1 MTRHPPRSPAGFLI
15 AAAAMIIAAC
25 CSPVRAQPESAPPS
39 AMAWWRYDP
48 SAFPRSQP
56 GAAPGSERAVLL
68 ATLRAALAS
77 GTLGKRTGA
86 MVGALLLVGL
96 EAGDTPHTLALLDFQ
111 ASRPP
116 DGTGVD
122 IHSLQLAMR
131 IDSGDRHAEMLRTV
145 RAVAIDAFP
154 GADAP
159 ADTPG
164 VQAKFD
170 LPDHRLGV
178 AFRKPDWELWR
189 EISWCSEPEAFTI
202 GIGRD
207 ALDQWFAP
215 PEAAAPD
222 PPAWAALRAPI
233 DAARPDA
240 PVVFECFID
249 FDALRARFPQAF
261 QTGRTPRMQAA
272 LGLQDASALL
282 FQARVV
288 AGALPDGRAV
298 ALMAIDASI
307 LEADAAIT
315 HRALSHHAWP
325 AQVDPAILPTG
336 ATSATVATVDW
347 PAAFALV
354 LDMHTA
360 TIPDRKLS
368 AFIKRRDA
376 WLGAHAGALHKLLAE
391 FDPAMVIA
399 THDRIPAPLPGVG
412 CTLIPT
418 RSGVPIGRIAGE
430 LERVMAPFHPAVRT
444 TMTKTAAS
452 PVWSLRVDRTGL
464 VRLPWWTLA
473 RASSGSDVLVGAWA
487 AAPLETVRRWLGGEV
502 PP

>member
-1 MTRHPPRSPAGFLI
+1 MTRNPPRSPAGFLF
-15 AAAAMIIAAC
+15 AVAAMIVAAC
-25 CSPVRAQPESAPPS
+25 CAPALAHPESAPTS
-39 AMAWWRYDP
+39 AIAWWRYDP
-48 SAFPRSQP
+48 SAFPRSQA

-86 MVGALLLVGL
+86 MVGSLLLVGL
-96 EAGDTPHTLALLDFQ
+96 EAGDTPHTLALMDFQ

-122 IHSLQLAMR
+122 IHSLQIAMR
-131 IDSGDRHAEMLRTV
+131 IDSGERHAEMLRTV

-154 GADAP
+154 GADGP
-159 ADTPG
+159 AGTPG

-170 LPDHRLGV
+170 LPDGRIGV
-178 AFRKPDWELWR
+178 GFRKPDWELWR

-215 PEAAAPD
+215 PDAASPH
-222 PPAWAALRAPI
+222 PPAWASLRAPI
-233 DAARPDA
+233 DAARPLA

-249 FDALRARFPQAF
+249 FGALRERFPQAF
-261 QTGRTPRMQAA
+261 QTGRTPRMLAA
-272 LGLQDASALL
+272 LGLENAAALL

-288 AGALPDGRAV
+288 PAALPDGRAV
-298 ALMAIDASI
+298 ALMAIDASV
-307 LEADAAIT
+307 LEADASIT
-315 HRALSHHAWP
+315 HRTLSHHAWP
-325 AQVDPAILPTG
+325 AEVDPGILPTG

-347 PAAFALV
+347 PEAFRLV
-354 LDMHTA
+354 LAMHTA

-368 AFIKRRDA
+368 AFVERRDA
-376 WLGAHAGALHKLLAE
+376 WLEAHDADLHQVLGE
-391 FDPAMVIA
+391 FDPALVIA

-412 CTLIPT
+412 CTLIPVRT
-418 RSGVPIGRIAGE
+418 GVTMGRVAAE
-430 LERVMAPFHPAVRT
+430 LERVMAPFHPGVRT
-444 TMTKTAAS
+444 SMTKTAAS

-473 RASSGSDVLVGAWA
+473 RTSAGSDVLVGAWA